1 MFETIKKI
9 FDPYEPDL
17 VEWPVNILKACH
29 QGKGGGIPPAPPPAP
44 PAPDPYEVA
53 QAQGAQNRAAAISQ
67 AEIAMVNQMTPFGG
81 LEWSRRGTTPISTGA
96 EGETY
101 GGTPQYTAVQTLSPD
116 QQRILD
122 LSSQAQ
128 IGYGDIATSQLG
140 AVEDRLSS
148 PVDYT
153 GIAPAPTINLEDF
166 VGTAPVADFGGI
178 PQAGQ
183 LDYSGVAPAP
193 TLDYSGVAQA
203 PQLDY
208 SGVAPAPTLD
218 YSGLGAAPQFDQAYQ
233 DQISQAIRDRADI
246 WQTRDLDRLENR
258 LTNQGINIG
267 TEAWDREMGRYQT
280 GINDFN
286 LAADL
291 QGLQHATQR
300 LGAEQ
305 AARQMATGELGDIYS
320 AGTADRGRAL
330 AELGSIYQSRVSDRD
345 RALAELSN
353 IYTAGVSDR
362 DRAISELGNI
372 YSAGASDRDRG
383 IAEASQLFG
392 LQANARDRAVAEASQ
407 LFALQAGAR
416 DRAINELMVQRNQ
429 PLNELAAMLSGV
441 QLTQPQFLTPPQPTI
456 AAGDLQGAQYAN
468 YQGALQQ
475 QAMQNR
481 NNLIGFQAQQAQNNA
496 LTGGLFGLAGAGIMA
511 YPWSDRRLKK
521 NATIIGK
528 LKNGLNVY
536 SFNYIWENGAKQ
548 IGVMADEVKKV
559 LPHAVHR
566 RDGFDTV
573 DYSEV
578 LA

>member
-17 VEWPVNILKACH
+17 VEWPVNILKACD
-29 QGKGGGIPPAPPPAP
+29 QGKGGSPPSPPPAP
-44 PAPDPYEVA
+44 DPPDPYEVA
-53 QAQGAQNRAAAISQ
+53 SAQGAQNRAAAISQ
-67 AEIAMVNQMTPFGG
+67 AEIAMVNQQTPYGG
-81 LEWSRRGTTPISTGA
+81 LSWAPRGVSEIRY
-96 EGETY
+96 EGGIDPTHPDYDPEKNIEY
-101 GGTPQYTAVQTLSPD
+101 GGTPQYTAVQTLSPE
-116 QQRILD
+116 QQQILD
-122 LSSQAQ
+122 LTNQAQ
-128 IGYGDIATSQLG
+128 LGYGGMATSQLG
-140 AVEDRLSS
+140 AVADRLSS
-148 PVDYT
+148 PVDYASIT
-153 GIAPAPTINLEDF
+153 PAPTINIEDF
-166 VGTAPVADFGGI
+166 VGTAPTADFGGI

-193 TLDYSGVAQA
+193 TLDYS
-203 PQLDY
+203 
-208 SGVAPAPTLD
+208 S
-218 YSGLGAAPQFDQAYQ
+218 LGAAPQFDQAYQ

-267 TEAWDREMGRYQT
+267 AEAWNREMGRYQT

-291 QGLQHATQR
+291 QGLQQATQR

-305 AARQMATGELGDIYS
+305 AARQMAANELG
-320 AGTADRGRAL
+320 
-330 AELGSIYQSRVSDRD
+330 
-345 RALAELSN
+345 N
-353 IYTAGVSDR
+353 IYTAGTADR

-372 YSAGASDRDRG
+372 YSAGVSDRDRA

-407 LFALQAGAR
+407 LFSLQAGAR

-429 PLNELAAMLSGV
+429 PLNELAAMLSGT
-441 QLTQPQFLTPPQPTI
+441 QLQQPSFLTPPQPTI
-456 AAGDLQGAQYAN
+456 SAGDLQGAQYAN

-481 NNLIGFQAQQAQNNA
+481 NNLIGFQAQQAANNA
-496 LTGGLFGLAGAGIMA
+496 LTGGLFGLAGAGIGAAGMMA
-511 YPWSDRRLKK
+511 ASDRRLKE
-521 NATIIGK
+521 NIERVGRLA
-528 LKNGLNVY
+528 NGLAVY
-536 SFNYIWENGAKQ
+536 AYNYIWDSVPRL
-548 IGVMADEVKKV
+548 GVMSDEVRKV
-559 LPHAVHR
+559 MPEAVRVHPSGY
-566 RDGFDTV
+566 DMV